1 MIRYFIFSFTKKPGS
16 CETIQIKVTVY
27 SELTGKPHVFSHL

>member
-1 MIRYFIFSFTKKPGS
+1 MIRYLFFIHEKPGS